1 MGQSGL
7 SSGQVDV
14 LVPDVQGY
22 TIMLIEDNPDHQL
35 LESKALRTLGPN
47 VHVLTFATAL
57 EGLTALEKQDFELV
71 VTDYRTPG
79 MDGLEFLDAVNE
91 RHITVPVVIVT
102 GLGNERVAVHALKH
116 GAYDYVIKESGYLE
130 LLPSIAERAIASF
143 RTQRQLEYA
152 QKKLADSEDRYR
164 QLVHGLDAIVWEA
177 DSDWHFTLVSRRAEA
192 MLGYPA
198 DRWIKDPTFWASLI
212 HPGDRDQTLEH
223 CRRTVAERR
232 DREFEYRAITHN
244 GRVLWLR
251 AIVRLIFD
259 GDEVRGLRGLMVDI
273 TERKKMEEELLRA
286 QKLES
291 IGLLAGGIA
300 HDFNN
305 ILMAI
310 IGNISIASM
319 EAPPN
324 SRIVERLTAAERAS
338 LQAKDLT
345 QQLLT
350 FSKGGAPIKSTASVA
365 NLIRD
370 SANFAL
376 RGSNVRCEMV
386 IPDDLWPIEVDQG
399 QMNQVINNL
408 IINADEAMPD
418 GGIIAVRA
426 ENVTLDT
433 DSPAALPLRP
443 GTYVKLTIFDQ
454 GIGIPP
460 EHLSRIFDPYF
471 TTKQKGSG
479 LGLAT
484 AYSIIK
490 KHDGYITVES
500 RLGAGTSFTI
510 LLPASANQAPAASK
524 GEGHPLRGK
533 GRVLVMDDEDLIRDV
548 VGQMLEYIGYEP
560 DFARDGA
567 EAIERYRMAK
577 ETGRPFRAVIAD
589 LTIAGGMGG
598 REAIKKLLEFDPDAK
613 AIVSSGYSNN
623 PIMANYRK
631 YGFCGV
637 VAKPYEIQKL
647 SDELY
652 KVIHGL
658 N

>member
-1 MGQSGL
+1 
-7 SSGQVDV
+7 
-14 LVPDVQGY
+14 
-22 TIMLIEDNPDHQL
+22 
-35 LESKALRTLGPN
+35 
-47 VHVLTFATAL
+47 
-57 EGLTALEKQDFELV
+57 
-71 VTDYRTPG
+71 
-79 MDGLEFLDAVNE
+79 
-91 RHITVPVVIVT
+91 
-102 GLGNERVAVHALKH
+102 
-116 GAYDYVIKESGYLE
+116 
-130 LLPSIAERAIASF
+130 
-143 RTQRQLEYA
+143 
-152 QKKLADSEDRYR
+152 
-164 QLVHGLDAIVWEA
+164 
-177 DSDWHFTLVSRRAEA
+177 
-192 MLGYPA
+192 
-198 DRWIKDPTFWASLI
+198 
-212 HPGDRDQTLEH
+212 
-223 CRRTVAERR
+223 
-232 DREFEYRAITHN
+232 
-244 GRVLWLR
+244 
-251 AIVRLIFD
+251 
-259 GDEVRGLRGLMVDI
+259 MVDI

-310 IGNISIASM
+310 LGNISLASM
-319 EAPPN
+319 EAPSN
-324 SRIVERLTAAERAS
+324 SRIVERLTAAEKAS

-370 SANFAL
+370 SADFAL
-376 RGSNVRCEMV
+376 RGSNVRCEMI

-426 ENVTLDT
+426 ENVILD
-433 DSPAALPLRP
+433 SESAAALPLRP
-443 GTYVKLTIFDQ
+443 GGYVKLTISDQ

-460 EHLSRIFDPYF
+460 EHLSKIFDPYF

-484 AYSIIK
+484 AYSITQ

-500 RLGAGTSFTI
+500 RLGAGTTFTI
-510 LLPASANQAPAASK
+510 LLPASLKQTASVAK
-524 GEGHPLRGK
+524 GEGHPVRGR
-533 GRVLVMDDEDLIRDV
+533 GRILVMDDEALIRDV
-548 VGQMLEYIGYEP
+548 VGQMLEFIGYEP

-567 EAIERYRMAK
+567 EAIERYRIAK
-577 ETGRPFRAVIAD
+577 ESGRPFSAVIAD

-598 REAIKKLLEFDPDAK
+598 REAIKKLLELDPNAK

-623 PIMANYRK
+623 PVMANYRQF
-631 YGFCGV
+631 GFSGV

-647 SDELY
+647 SDEIY